1 MYRLG
6 IGMFAASLL
15 LLIGWV
21 LYKLCQEGA
30 IDEAVFVLF
39 VVLFVG
45 GIEMAIISRK
55 L

>member
-6 IGMFAASLL
+6 TGMFAASLL

-45 GIEMAIISRK
+45 GIEIAFISKK

>member
-1 MYRLG
+1 MYKLG
-6 IGMFAASLL
+6 VGMFAASLL

-39 VVLFVG
+39 VVLFIG
-45 GIEMAIISRK
+45 GIEMVITSRK

>member
-6 IGMFAASLL
+6 AGMFAASLL

-21 LYKLCQEGA
+21 LHKLCQEGA
-30 IDEAVFVLF
+30 IDEAVFVLV

-45 GIEMAIISRK
+45 GIELVFTSK
-55 L
+55 K

>member
-1 MYRLG
+1 MYKLG
-6 IGMFAASLL
+6 VGMFAASLL

-39 VVLFVG
+39 VVLFIG

>member
-6 IGMFAASLL
+6 AGMFAASLL

-30 IDEAVFVLF
+30 IDEAILVL
-39 VVLFVG
+39 VVALFVG
-45 GIEMAIISRK
+45 GIELAAISDK
-55 L
+55 Y

>member
-1 MYRLG
+1 
-6 IGMFAASLL
+6 MFAASLL

-30 IDEAVFVLF
+30 IDEAVFVLV

>member
-21 LYKLCQEGA
+21 LYKLWQEGA
-30 IDEAVFVLF
+30 TDVAVFVLF

-45 GIEMAIISRK
+45 GIELAFIGGK

>member
-6 IGMFAASLL
+6 TGMFAASLL

-30 IDEAVFVLF
+30 IDEAVFVL
-39 VVLFVG
+39 VVALFVG
-45 GIEMAIISRK
+45 GIEMVIVSRK